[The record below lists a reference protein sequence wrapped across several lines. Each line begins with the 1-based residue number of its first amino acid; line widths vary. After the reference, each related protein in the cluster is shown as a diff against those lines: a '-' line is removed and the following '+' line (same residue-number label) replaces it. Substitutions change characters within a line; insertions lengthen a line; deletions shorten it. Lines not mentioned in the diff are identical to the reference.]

1 MRVSLFCDGGSRGN
15 PGVAGS
21 GSVLYDESG
30 ATLAEIAY
38 VVGSKASNNV
48 AEYHGLLR
56 GLEAAKELGATAVD
70 VNMDSKLVVEQMS
83 GRWKIKH
90 PGMKELALKARK
102 LASGFEE
109 VTYTWV
115 PRAKNKKA
123 DELSNV
129 AMDAAT
135 KDGTPRLVG
144 EAGAST
150 ASSAAAKAIPTVAEK
165 AARAEK
171 AAPAVAAAP
180 ASSAGHQT
188 ASPAHWSGSDA
199 PRTRF
204 VLLRHGQTV
213 HSAERRY
220 SGTSNPGLTELGLA
234 QAKRAARA
242 VAEMGAIDAIV
253 CSPQL
258 RAQQTAG
265 ECAEALGMDPE
276 KIETVEDFREMS
288 FGDFE
293 GLTRAE
299 AMERYGEEFGTWEAS
314 ASNSPPNGESLAKLH
329 RRVTRARL
337 KVQEAHDGETVLVV
351 THMTPIKSV
360 IRQALGTSAET
371 FKHVF
376 LDLASVSVVEF
387 YGDFGVV
394 RCVNDVAHHR

>member
-56 GLEAAKELGATAVD
+56 GLEAAKDLGATAVD

-90 PGMKELALKARK
+90 PGMQELALEARQ
-102 LASGFEE
+102 LASGFDE

-135 KDGTPRLVG
+135 EDGTPRLVG
-144 EAGAST
+144 AAGAST
-150 ASSAAAKAIPTVAEK
+150 TVSAAS
-165 AARAEK
+165 AARKAEN
-171 AAPAVAAAP
+171 AAPAAPAAP
-180 ASSAGHQT
+180 AGNAAPAAPGGHQT
-188 ASPAHWSGSDA
+188 ASPAHWSGSNA

-220 SGTSNPGLTELGLA
+220 SGTSDPELTELGLA

-242 VAEMGAIDAIV
+242 VASMGTIDAIV
-253 CSPQL
+253 CSPQQ
-258 RAQQTAG
+258 RAQQTAR
-265 ECAEALGMDPE
+265 ECATALGIDPG

-293 GLTRAE
+293 GMTRSE

-337 KVQEAHDGETVLVV
+337 KMQEAHEGETVLVV
-351 THMTPIKSV
+351 SHMTPIKSV